1 MTSSTT
7 SPRAGPSTIRRSRT
21 YPQPPE
27 AVWAA
32 LTQQDLL
39 SAWFMRTDDFQ
50 PTAGASFTLVE
61 EEARGW
67 SGRVRGTVLEAVPTD
82 RLVYRWQA
90 DDDPDVT
97 TVTWTLRARPDG
109 GTDLTLVHAGFRRRP
124 RSIAT
129 RAFLDLG
136 WQQMLRGSL
145 ADAIAN
151 AAGGL

>member
-7 SPRAGPSTIRRSRT
+7 SPRAGLSTIRRSRT

-32 LTQQDLL
+32 LTDPHLL
-39 SAWFMRTDDFQ
+39 SAWFMRTDDFD
-50 PTAGASFTLVE
+50 PTPGATFTLVDDQ
-61 EEARGW
+61 ARGW
-67 SGRVRGTVLEAVPTD
+67 SGRVRGAVLEALPTD

-97 TVTWTLRARPDG
+97 TVTWTLRGRPDG

-124 RSIAT
+124 GSIVT

-136 WQQMLRGSL
+136 WQKMLRAGL
-145 ADAIAN
+145 ADAIAR
-151 AAGGL
+151 AAGAL